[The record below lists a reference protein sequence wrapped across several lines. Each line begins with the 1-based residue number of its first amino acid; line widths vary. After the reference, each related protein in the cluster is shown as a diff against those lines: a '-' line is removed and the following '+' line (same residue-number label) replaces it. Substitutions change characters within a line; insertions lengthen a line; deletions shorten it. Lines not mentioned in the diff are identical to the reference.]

1 MMIFFEDLFRY
12 PFLQY
17 ALLAA
22 VLSSVASG
30 ITGSLTVVRR
40 STYIAGAIAHCVL
53 GGLGA
58 ARYVQVVHG
67 QDWLHP
73 LAGAFFAA
81 VLAAGIIAWVTV
93 SARERIDTVLS
104 IVWALGMA
112 IGISFIMKT
121 PGYSQDLM
129 SYLFGSILM
138 VSPSDLFVMAILD
151 IVLVVA
157 VLLFYHP
164 ILAECFNEEAARVKG
179 TPVAL
184 VIYIVTIMTAI
195 TVVLLT
201 QIVGIVLVIA
211 LLSIP
216 AAAASRFSGSLL
228 KMMAVATLLSML
240 FMVSGLALSYAPRLH
255 TGATIIQVAVVGYG
269 LTLIV
274 VYYLRHLKRGQ
285 PVETTTSHNP
295 EDNANMTAEPDIR
308 PIKKAERNAG

>member
-1 MMIFFEDLFRY
+1 MIVFFQDLVRY

-17 ALLAA
+17 ALVAA
-22 VLSSVASG
+22 LLSSVAAG

-58 ARYVQVVHG
+58 ARYLQVVHG
-67 QDWLHP
+67 LERLDP
-73 LAGAFFAA
+73 MAGALVAALLAA
-81 VLAAGIIAWVTV
+81 VSIAWVTV
-93 SARERIDTVLS
+93 SARERIDSVLS

-112 IGISFIMKT
+112 VGISFIMKT

-138 VSPSDLFVMAILD
+138 VSPSDLVLMAILD
-151 IVLVVA
+151 VFIVGT

-164 ILAECFNEEAARVKG
+164 ILSSCFNEEAARVRG

-184 VIYIVTIMTAI
+184 LIYVLTIVTAL

-201 QIVGIVLVIA
+201 RIVGIVLVIA

-216 AAAASRFSGSLL
+216 AATASRFSVSLL
-228 KMMAVATLLSML
+228 SMMVRATLLAL
-240 FMVSGLALSYAPRLH
+240 LYMVLGLAVSYAPRLPA
-255 TGATIIQVAVVGYG
+255 GATIIQVAALGYG
-269 LTLIV
+269 LALLAGIV
-274 VYYLRHLKRGQ
+274 RRKRR
-285 PVETTTSHNP
+285 VHE
-295 EDNANMTAEPDIR
+295 
-308 PIKKAERNAG
+308 

>member
-1 MMIFFEDLFRY
+1 MMVFFEDLFRY

-40 STYIAGAIAHCVL
+40 STYIAGAISHSVL

-58 ARYVQVVHG
+58 ARYFQVVHHI
-67 QDWLHP
+67 DWLHP

-81 VLAAGIIAWVTV
+81 ILAAVIIAWVTV

-104 IVWALGMA
+104 IVWALGIA

-138 VSPSDLFVMAILD
+138 VSPSDLFLMVILD
-151 IVLVVA
+151 AVLIVA

-164 ILAECFNEEAARVKG
+164 ILAVCFNEEAARVKG

-184 VIYIVTIMTAI
+184 VTFILTIMTAI

-201 QIVGIVLVIA
+201 QIVGVVLVIA

-228 KMMAVATLLSML
+228 WMMAGATILSML
-240 FMVSGLALSYAPRLH
+240 FMVLGLALSYAPRLH

-269 LTLIV
+269 VALLSV
-274 VYYLRHLKRGQ
+274 HYLRHLKRRKTYG
-285 PVETTTSHNP
+285 TRRLNNP
-295 EDNANMTAEPDIR
+295 DD
-308 PIKKAERNAG
+308 

>member
-1 MMIFFEDLFRY
+1 MIVFFQDLVRY

-17 ALLAA
+17 ALVAA
-22 VLSSVASG
+22 LLSSVAAG

-58 ARYVQVVHG
+58 ARYLQVVHG
-67 QDWLHP
+67 LDRLDP
-73 LAGAFFAA
+73 MAGALVAALLAA
-81 VLAAGIIAWVTV
+81 VIIAWVTV
-93 SARERIDTVLS
+93 SARERIDSVLS

-112 IGISFIMKT
+112 VGISFIMKT

-138 VSPSDLFVMAILD
+138 VSPSDLVLMAILD
-151 IVLVVA
+151 VFIVGA

-164 ILAECFNEEAARVKG
+164 ILSSCFNEEAARVRG
-179 TPVAL
+179 TPVVL
-184 VIYIVTIMTAI
+184 VIYVLTIVTAV

-216 AAAASRFSGSLL
+216 AATASRFSVSLL
-228 KMMAVATLLSML
+228 SMMVRATLLAL
-240 FMVSGLALSYAPRLH
+240 VYMVLGLAVSYGPRLPA
-255 TGATIIQVAVVGYG
+255 GATIIQVAALGYG
-269 LTLIV
+269 LALLAGIV
-274 VYYLRHLKRGQ
+274 RRKRRAH
-285 PVETTTSHNP
+285 E
-295 EDNANMTAEPDIR
+295 
-308 PIKKAERNAG
+308 